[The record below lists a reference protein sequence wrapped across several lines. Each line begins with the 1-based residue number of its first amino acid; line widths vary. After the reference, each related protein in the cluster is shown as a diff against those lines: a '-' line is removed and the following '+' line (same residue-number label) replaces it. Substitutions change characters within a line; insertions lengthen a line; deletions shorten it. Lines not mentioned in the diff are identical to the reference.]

1 MAKGKAGDLK
11 IKLGLDDKEL
21 EKDLKG
27 LKDKA
32 SSAVTGIGKVAGA
45 TAKGVAAVG
54 AAISA
59 AGVAVMKVGG
69 DFETAFAQVQTIMN
83 PTEKSMEDMKNEIL
97 DLSAATGIAATDLSA
112 SVYNAISATGDTANA
127 VKLVES
133 ATQLATAGFTDT
145 ESALGVIT
153 TAMNSYK
160 LSAEEATMIS
170 DSLVQTQNLG
180 VTTIAE
186 LSSSMGKAIAS
197 ASAYG
202 IDLYNVEAAYIAM
215 TKSGISTAE
224 STTYMS
230 SMFKELGDSGSE
242 IAKVL
247 KKQTGQSFDQLL
259 ASGKSLSDVLKIV
272 YEAAGEDSTAL
283 MNMWGSAEAGKAAN
297 AIINQGFDQFAS
309 SLDQL
314 QNSSGTTASAYETM
328 TNTVQHQ
335 TEMLTNSVKNLG
347 IALFENFQPEI
358 SDMIGQANGWMSQ
371 LGDAFATGGID
382 GMGDA
387 VAEIV
392 PQMLDVLTNTLS
404 KGIAGVAQKL
414 PNLIKNLMSAIPSIL
429 RSLNMLVPQIASAL
443 FSGFG
448 EAVGSLISM
457 LPELVPMLA
466 EGLGNLVVSAFN
478 GILTVFDKAGD
489 GIADMFKQLG
499 ILSYDAGENLDR
511 VMKSIDKSAA
521 MDTVNE
527 IEAEFKVNTNIT
539 TEDPVEYQNKINGAV
554 EQIRTAIATA
564 VSDPITAQEIADA
577 IIDGNTSVVLAD
589 TLKQMGIDPEAAT
602 AAAEAITN
610 AQEVI
615 NSAITGLGLSDK
627 AQSKL
632 EELVADGATKEEITA
647 YLTNQGVDAGVADA
661 AAQSIT
667 DENAKINAAVD
678 TLGLDAGTEAT
689 LRGNLTSDKD
699 TIAACL
705 ELLNLSDA
713 DIEGVLASYS
723 TVKGS
728 LTAGL
733 LGIFSDIGTI
743 LTDGKPDS
751 PEDISG
757 LEDQVR
763 GWADE
768 AYGKLEEWYN
778 DEIETLQ
785 KSGKTGAELEAS
797 IAEVDT
803 QYNTLRE
810 GIKTAQDDSIAYI
823 ESMAGKSTQYV
834 QAHLGELQVIADEA
848 ASIAAQIDTLKLNAE
863 QVKDY
868 SASRD
873 LVARGRTQD
882 SKTQLEAIKL
892 TAQEYESA
900 VDEANA
906 IYSDAVEKAREAFDN
921 GKISETEYQEQEAAA
936 AEELANAYK
945 EAGQNYND
953 WMRKIIQGISVANP
967 EFAAALAD
975 LQNEQVIADLG
986 TNLHDAIADSI
997 NNAIQ
1002 GEPIDLDSFW
1012 SNLNISDDQM
1022 SVLADRLGY
1031 ESAEDLQKAVENSL
1045 KGMQFDG
1052 GLMDAITGYSDSMK
1066 DAFAALFSP
1075 DNLDAG
1081 GIGTETAA
1089 LFAAAIE
1096 AGWIKSANGIDW
1108 TSGDAITNAIAS
1120 LGDALSTGVGD
1131 TPISLRN
1138 VPVKPA
1144 SIEVDTSDATIT
1156 TPEDTQPADVDVP
1169 VNGTPDIEN
1178 KETIGAEAQH
1188 EAANAITDAETGEP
1202 VKLVQNAVVD
1212 LQVSANITG
1221 TDFVA
1226 AGQAAA
1232 DDFAIGVATGGA
1244 DTVNNAN
1251 ALANSALNA
1260 LTGAVSKAQSLGSD
1274 FAKGYALGISN
1285 GTNAAVN
1292 AAINMAKNALKGVQQ
1307 AQDSASP
1314 AKETMKLG
1322 NYFGEGYEIGIR
1334 ESMQRAVDT
1343 AKVMAGEI
1351 LNASVIGSNG
1361 LGVLRVEAGSE
1372 PLQVESATPP
1382 TPIVLNSKTIGE
1394 VQAGINSSEIAIS
1407 NKKYR
1412 RGVGG

>member
-45 TAKGVAAVG
+45 TAKGVAAVS

-83 PTEKSMEDMKNEIL
+83 PTQKSMEDMKNEIL

-230 SMFKELGDSGSE
+230 SMFKELGDSGSA

-314 QNSSGTTASAYETM
+314 KNSSGTTASAYETM

-429 RSLNMLVPQIASAL
+429 RSLNTLVPQIASAL
-443 FSGFG
+443 FNGFG
-448 EAVGSLISM
+448 EAVGTLIGM

-527 IEAEFKVNTNIT
+527 IEAEFKINAKIT
-539 TEDPVEYQNKINGAV
+539 TEDSEKYQKKIDSAVGTIRSAV
-554 EQIRTAIATA
+554 ENSTA
-564 VSDPITAQEIADA
+564 DPVTAQEISDA
-577 IIDGNTSVVLAD
+577 IISGDVSSVISS
-589 TLKQMGIDPEAAT
+589 TLTNLGVDEAKAKEISDSIVS
-602 AAAEAITN
+602 AQNAIN
-610 AQEVI
+610 G
-615 NSAITGLGLSDK
+615 AIEGLGLSET
-627 AQSKL
+627 AQAHLTTLIDS
-632 EELVADGATKEEITA
+632 GATKEQIVT
-647 YLTNQGVDAGVADA
+647 YLTSQGVEAGTANTA
-661 AAQSIT
+661 AESIIGENKKI
-667 DENAKINAAVD
+667 ENAVVE
-678 TLGLDAGTEAT
+678 LGLDASTTSALSQG
-689 LRGNLTSDKD
+689 LSSDKETIKTCLGLLGVSD
-699 TIAACL
+699 T
-705 ELLNLSDA
+705 
-713 DIEGVLASYS
+713 DISGVLESYN

-733 LGIFSDIGTI
+733 LGIFSDISTI
-743 LTDGKPDS
+743 LTDGEPDS
-751 PEDISG
+751 PEQISG
-757 LEDQVR
+757 LEAQVR

-778 DEIETLQ
+778 NEIETLQ

-921 GKISETEYQEQEAAA
+921 GKISEAEYQEQEAAA

-953 WMRKIIQGISVANP
+953 WMQKIIQGISVANP
-967 EFAAALAD
+967 EFAAKLAEATD
-975 LQNEQVIADLG
+975 QKEIADIGAKVIEAINQGAFDLAANGGFNLDDIFANLEIDDSQLDQLAQSLG
-986 TNLHDAIADSI
+986 MESGEKLREAITDSIKQGGATNL
-997 NNAIQ
+997 Q
-1002 GEPIDLDSFW
+1002 
-1012 SNLNISDDQM
+1012 SDI
-1022 SVLADRLGY
+1022 
-1031 ESAEDLQKAVENSL
+1031 
-1045 KGMQFDG
+1045 MQYQ
-1052 GLMDAITGYSDSMK
+1052 TEVS

-1075 DNLDAG
+1075 ENLDAG
-1081 GIGTETAA
+1081 GIGAETAA

-1096 AGWIKSANGIDW
+1096 AGWIKNVDGIDW
-1108 TSGDAITNAIAS
+1108 TSGDAITSAITG
-1120 LGDALSTGVGD
+1120 LGEALSTGVGD
-1131 TPISLRN
+1131 TPITLRK

-1144 SIEVDTSDATIT
+1144 TVEVDTSDT
-1156 TPEDTQPADVDVP
+1156 TTETTEDAPPADVDVP

-1178 KETIGAEAQH
+1178 EDTIGAEAQQ
-1188 EAANAITDAETGEP
+1188 EAANAITDTETGEP

-1244 DTVNNAN
+1244 DTVTNAN
-1251 ALANSALNA
+1251 ALANSALDA
-1260 LTGAVSKAQSLGSD
+1260 LTGAASKAQSLGAD

-1292 AAINMAKNALKGVQQ
+1292 AAINLAKKALAGVQQ

-1314 AKETMKLG
+1314 AKETIKLG

-1382 TPIVLNSKTIGE
+1382 TPVVLNGKTIGE